1 MAGRC
6 DIGGLGEL
14 EGRIDPT
21 TPPRP
26 DTATATSHTGSQD
39 LSVVLRA
46 LGRQVLPHSFSML
59 KHCHNS
65 SIRLQRRC
73 NSGNMMSNPDTLS
86 INSTV
91 TIQSSCGSSES
102 NTSDSLLNS
111 SFNINSDDR
120 ECFTNV
126 RNAIFDRSA
135 YSSITP
141 DPISLS
147 SRASSYVS
155 LSEPGPKST
164 IKVYASC
171 LRPDIEYK
179 TLSIGNNTG
188 AKTVIWQLLSKY
200 KMKHRDP
207 KLFFLTLEVVIQK
220 PGRDGLT
227 KKTLVL
233 EDDSKPVELKNCN
246 PWGECRFTLQMK
258 KGGLVRVHDS
268 ILMEES
274 QYKCLFISEETSV
287 EEVIK
292 ILLHCYGLEKVE
304 RAERYCLYEQSVT
317 QRYQRK
323 LRQDQKPL
331 QIQSL
336 WPADQTGPGNF
347 SFVLKQNFAR
357 SFEDNMWP
365 QHQHEQVSDKTDER
379 NEPRRVIADSR
390 NKVSDGSWAEL
401 VSEWASSM
409 QGPPDTNNYNSA
421 PLDTN
426 NYNRQTPPDT
436 NNYNKQ
442 APPDTNNY
450 NSDSPNMRNCE
461 SDEFIRVSP
470 WPELDKDTEEH
481 VSGSEDMDT
490 SLSSHDSPT
499 PPITS
504 TPLSDPAS
512 RLHGTHSN
520 LPKPTMSFLFPS
532 PDYASFPNSFVP
544 SRPYSSLS
552 NSGSSL
558 SLCSTKISVAPI
570 LPPKPASLVSLFA
583 KTNSASTFH
592 DYENYFYI

>member
-1 MAGRC
+1 M
-6 DIGGLGEL
+6 I
-14 EGRIDPT
+14 
-21 TPPRP
+21 
-26 DTATATSHTGSQD
+26 
-39 LSVVLRA
+39 
-46 LGRQVLPHSFSML
+46 
-59 KHCHNS
+59 
-65 SIRLQRRC
+65 
-73 NSGNMMSNPDTLS
+73 NPDTVSL
-86 INSTV
+86 NSTV

-102 NTSDSLLNS
+102 NTSDSVLNS

-120 ECFTNV
+120 ECFHV
-126 RNAIFDRSA
+126 RNGIFDRSV
-135 YSSITP
+135 YCSTP
-141 DPISLS
+141 GPISLSLS
-147 SRASSYVS
+147 SRASSYAS
-155 LSEPGPKST
+155 LSEPGPKTT

-179 TLSIGNNTG
+179 TLGIGNNTV

-233 EDDSKPVELKNCN
+233 DDDSKPVELKNCN

-304 RAERYCLYEQSVT
+304 RAERYCLYEQCVT

-323 LRQDQKPL
+323 LHSEDKPL
-331 QIQSL
+331 HIQSL
-336 WPADQTGPGNF
+336 WPGPTQF
-347 SFVLKQNFAR
+347 SFVLRRNLA
-357 SFEDNMWP
+357 SIEDNMWP
-365 QHQHEQVSDKTDER
+365 QHQQHPIQVSDKINGG

-390 NKVSDGSWAEL
+390 NKVADGSWTDI
-401 VSEWASSM
+401 VSEWPAFRA
-409 QGPPDTNNYNSA
+409 NSVESNT
-421 PLDTN
+421 DS
-426 NYNRQTPPDT
+426 Q
-436 NNYNKQ
+436 
-442 APPDTNNY
+442 NY
-450 NSDSPNMRNCE
+450 NSDRMNSE
-461 SDEFIRVSP
+461 SDRFSAEP
-470 WPELDKDTEEH
+470 WPECDKDVEEH

-490 SLSSHDSPT
+490 SLSSNDSPT

-504 TPLSDPAS
+504 TPLSSDPTS
-512 RLHGTHSN
+512 RLHGTPSH

-544 SRPYSSLS
+544 SRPYSSM
-552 NSGSSL
+552 SGSSL

-570 LPPKPASLVSLFA
+570 LPPKPTSLVSLFSKA
-583 KTNSASTFH
+583 NSSSTFH

>member
-1 MAGRC
+1 
-6 DIGGLGEL
+6 
-14 EGRIDPT
+14 
-21 TPPRP
+21 
-26 DTATATSHTGSQD
+26 
-39 LSVVLRA
+39 
-46 LGRQVLPHSFSML
+46 
-59 KHCHNS
+59 
-65 SIRLQRRC
+65 
-73 NSGNMMSNPDTLS
+73 
-86 INSTV
+86 
-91 TIQSSCGSSES
+91 
-102 NTSDSLLNS
+102 
-111 SFNINSDDR
+111 
-120 ECFTNV
+120 
-126 RNAIFDRSA
+126 
-135 YSSITP
+135 
-141 DPISLS
+141 
-147 SRASSYVS
+147 
-155 LSEPGPKST
+155 
-164 IKVYASC
+164 
-171 LRPDIEYK
+171 
-179 TLSIGNNTG
+179 
-188 AKTVIWQLLSKY
+188 
-200 KMKHRDP
+200 MKHRDP

-233 EDDSKPVELKNCN
+233 DDDSKPVELKNCN

-304 RAERYCLYEQSVT
+304 RAERYCLYEQCVT

-323 LRQDQKPL
+323 LRPDQKPL
-331 QIQSL
+331 QIQAL
-336 WPADQTGPGNF
+336 WPTPQTGPASF
-347 SFVLKQNFAR
+347 SFVLKRNLA

-365 QHQHEQVSDKTDER
+365 QHQHQLQVSDKTNGG

-390 NKVSDGSWAEL
+390 NKVADGSWTDL

-409 QGPPDTNNYNSA
+409 QA
-421 PLDTN
+421 PSD
-426 NYNRQTPPDT
+426 
-436 NNYNKQ
+436 
-442 APPDTNNY
+442 AHNY
-450 NSDSPNMRNCE
+450 NSDSPMNSE
-461 SDEFIRVSP
+461 SDQLSAEA
-470 WPELDKDTEEH
+470 WPECDKDIEEH

-490 SLSSHDSPT
+490 SLSSNDSPT

-504 TPLSDPAS
+504 TPLSSNLSDPAS
-512 RLHGTHSN
+512 KLHGTHNN

-583 KTNSASTFH
+583 KTNSSSTFH